1 MSNGEKNTSEVL
13 GSLQNRGD
21 QYTKNAVIEKKRLE
35 ELEDALRHISV
46 EIAKYR
52 SKAKASAI
60 DVMNLHIM
68 TPNPAYSRADGVDV
82 ERQAK
87 LVTNKILNVLEMKLN
102 KLLQRKSEVNN
113 KNKLL
118 KLEIDHMRRLRLQT
132 DDSHTKF
139 DSELKVIKENI
150 EMMLRESNDIVERKE
165 EHLREIERLEKR
177 NKEEQA
183 AFEVEYEAMGRFIK
197 EQNVALE
204 NALLKERK
212 EEAHGNTLEKSTAS
226 APPTAPDGVSSS
238 TGLFDG
244 IDTRPGTGAMTLGN
258 TGTYETGEIRGS
270 LTLQAEIEIASKVG
284 SLTKFASS
292 EQTSLANIQAKILSY
307 DSMFEQLKRLTGG
320 NSLREVAA
328 TYAAQE
334 EDMFSLYNYIQAV
347 NTEIESATE
356 DKQRIADEIEKY
368 KKQQQADEIHRNKI
382 LQELHQ
388 RYKATKE
395 ATIQC
400 VNQNKIHQD
409 SVDQLSKKVQSI
421 FYKLQCDQMDSN
433 KGTQQGGGAKTKGAN
448 TGAGRPENKITLL
461 TGTSVSESNVLD
473 YMAAIEQRAVD
484 IISEYLLTN
493 QVDTGGNKYPTPGP
507 STPMRHGKVHI
518 DMNEAN
524 MFDEP
529 PEDPGQAA
537 SYAVN
542 IADGGAAGDPDSK
555 PIDVHAFYEKLKKR
569 KNPNNASSG
578 AVTSSLGQ
586 SGGGSNNNN
595 NTPGLRQSFSSSGNN
610 GHK

>member
-1 MSNGEKNTSEVL
+1 ML

-21 QYTKNAVIEKKRLE
+21 QYTKNAIIEKKRLE

-46 EIAKYR
+46 EIEKYR
-52 SKAKASAI
+52 SKAKAAAI
-60 DVMNLHIM
+60 EVMNLHIM

-87 LVTNKILNVLEMKLN
+87 MVTNKILNVLEMKLN

-139 DSELKVIKENI
+139 EGDLRLIKENI
-150 EMMLRESNDIVERKE
+150 EIMLRESNDIVERKE

-197 EQNVALE
+197 EQNMALE

-226 APPTAPDGVSSS
+226 APPTADAMSS
-238 TGLFDG
+238 
-244 IDTRPGTGAMTLGN
+244 N
-258 TGTYETGEIRGS
+258 TGVLDGTEPLGATGGGGESQLGS

-307 DSMFEQLKRLTGG
+307 DNMFEQLKRLTGG

-356 DKQRIADEIEKY
+356 DKQRIADEIERY
-368 KKQQQADEIHRNKI
+368 KKQQQEDEIHRNKI

-400 VNQNKIHQD
+400 VAQNKIHQD

-433 KGTQQGGGAKTKGAN
+433 KGGQQGGGAKAKGAS
-448 TGAGRPENKITLL
+448 TGARPENKITLL

-493 QVDTGGNKYPTPGP
+493 QTDTGGNKYPTPGP

-524 MFDEP
+524 MFDDP
-529 PEDPGQAA
+529 PEDPAQAA
-537 SYAVN
+537 SFATNVP
-542 IADGGAAGDPDSK
+542 DQPGVDPDSK

-569 KNPNNASSG
+569 KNPNVSG
-578 AVTSSLGQ
+578 VVTSSLGQ
-586 SGGGSNNNN
+586 SGG
-595 NTPGLRQSFSSSGNN
+595 TPMNSQPGTGTGNRASFS
-610 GHK
+610 HK

>member
-1 MSNGEKNTSEVL
+1 ME
-13 GSLQNRGD
+13 
-21 QYTKNAVIEKKRLE
+21 IE
-35 ELEDALRHISV
+35 
-46 EIAKYR
+46 KYR
-52 SKAKASAI
+52 SKAKAAAI
-60 DVMNLHIM
+60 EVMNLHIM

-102 KLLQRKSEVNN
+102 KLLQRKSEVHN

-132 DDSHTKF
+132 DDSHNRF
-139 DSELKVIKENI
+139 EGELRVIKENI
-150 EMMLRESNDIVERKE
+150 EIMLRESNDIVERKE
-165 EHLREIERLEKR
+165 EHLREIDRLEKR

-183 AFEVEYEAMGRFIK
+183 AFEIEYEAMGRFIK
-197 EQNVALE
+197 DQNVALE

-212 EEAHGNTLEKSTAS
+212 EEAHGNTLERTSS
-226 APPTAPDGVSSS
+226 APATADAMSSS
-238 TGLFDG
+238 TGLFDTEG
-244 IDTRPGTGAMTLGN
+244 RPGSGTGASTGANDQTQLGA
-258 TGTYETGEIRGS
+258 

-284 SLTKFASS
+284 SLTKFATN

-307 DSMFEQLKRLTGG
+307 DNMFEQLKRLTGG

-368 KKQQQADEIHRNKI
+368 KKQQEEDEIHRNKI

-388 RYKATKE
+388 RYRATKE

-400 VNQNKIHQD
+400 VGQNKVHQD

-421 FYKLQCDQMDSN
+421 FYKLQCDQMDNN
-433 KGTQQGGGAKTKGAN
+433 KGGQQGGGAKAKGSSNA
-448 TGAGRPENKITLL
+448 ARPENKITLL

-484 IISEYLLTN
+484 IISEYLMTN

-524 MFDEP
+524 MFDDP
-529 PEDPGQAA
+529 PEEPAQAA
-537 SYAVN
+537 SFAINVP
-542 IADGGAAGDPDSK
+542 DSAGVDPDSR
-555 PIDVHAFYEKLKKR
+555 PIDVHAFYDKLMKR
-569 KNPNNASSG
+569 KNPNASASSG
-578 AVTSSLGQ
+578 AVTSALGQ
-586 SGGGSNNNN
+586 SSNG
-595 NTPGLRQSFSSSGNN
+595 THQPGTSSSRASFSA
-610 GHK
+610 HK